1 MNTTKQQTSPVSEA
15 VRMLRL
21 AYGESQQA
29 FAYRMKTAIRTIA
42 RYETIRPPK
51 GKALSEFFRVAV
63 EIGNQDLA
71 TVFRNAL
78 TAEMGVAG
86 KFTQLGALASY
97 TVPSIQKDLL
107 LLAHNLQYRRGPAK
121 AKVEAAV
128 QKLKEVIAEMDK
140 LNLYLPKRTEAGT
153 GDEEIE

>member
-1 MNTTKQQTSPVSEA
+1 MKKTKQQTSPVSEA
-15 VRMLRL
+15 VRNLRL
-21 AYGESQQA
+21 AHGESQQA

-42 RYETIRPPK
+42 RYETNRPPK

-71 TVFRNAL
+71 TVFRDAL

-97 TVPSIQKDLL
+97 TIPSIQKDLH
-107 LLAHNLQYRRGPAK
+107 LLAHNLEYESGTAK
-121 AKVEAAV
+121 AKVESAI
-128 QKLKEVIAEMDK
+128 QKLKAVVAAMDK
-140 LNLYLPKRTEAGT
+140 LNIYPPKPTEAGT
-153 GDEEIE
+153 GVEETE